1 MQIVIAAIG
10 VMTVGVLVYLSW
22 VLLKGDD
29 QA

>member
-10 VMTVGVLVYLSW
+10 VMTVGVLIYLSW

>member
-10 VMTVGVLVYLSW
+10 VMTVGILIYLSW

>member
-10 VMTVGVLVYLSW
+10 VMTAGVLVYLSW